1 MVLNHTQ
8 VFAHENW
15 GDQSNW
21 LQNYRP
27 DGGEQL
33 MFNYTYNPKPTVGSD
48 SLDEAKKYINTTVTQ
63 LFYTSNLVHDLYY
76 RYVPLWTYS
85 CQCDQGCRGIQLWV

>member
-1 MVLNHTQ
+1 MVLNRVQ

-15 GDQSNW
+15 EGQAVW
-21 LQNYRP
+21 LHNYRP

-33 MFNYTYNPKPTVGSD
+33 IFDYNYDPKPAESSD
-48 SLDEAKKYINTTVTQ
+48 SLDEAKKYINATVTQ

-76 RYVPLWTYS
+76 RYVLYAATSPS
-85 CQCDQGCRGIQLWV
+85 K

>member
-1 MVLNHTQ
+1 VILNHTQ

-15 GDQSNW
+15 GGQNNW
-21 LQNYRP
+21 LHNYRP

-33 MFNYTYNPKPTVGSD
+33 FFNYTYDPKQTVDSD

-76 RYVPLWTYS
+76 RYVFLWS
-85 CQCDQGCRGIQLWV
+85 CLLKCDRGCCGI